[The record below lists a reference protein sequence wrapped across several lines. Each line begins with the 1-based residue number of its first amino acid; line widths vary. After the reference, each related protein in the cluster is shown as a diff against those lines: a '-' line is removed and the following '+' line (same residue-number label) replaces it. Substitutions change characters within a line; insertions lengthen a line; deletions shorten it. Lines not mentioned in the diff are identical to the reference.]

1 MAFIIKNKK
10 LIIEEIRYLSL
21 NSRFNELKQYIQHG
35 STSVYEHCVNVAC
48 LSLWICEKTR
58 IKVNKYSLVKGA
70 LLHDYFLYDW
80 HVPDKTHML
89 HGFTHPS
96 VAFKNA
102 SKSFELSN
110 IEKDIIIKHMFPLTP
125 VPPHFKESWIVTIAD
140 KICSIM
146 EILHLKHRLL

>member
-21 NSRFNELKQYIQHG
+21 YSRFNELKQYIQHG

-48 LSLWICEKTR
+48 LSLWIYEKTG

-80 HVPDKTHML
+80 HVPDKTHRL
-89 HGFTHPS
+89 HGFTHPG

-102 SKSFELSN
+102 SQSFKLNER
-110 IEKDIIIKHMFPLTP
+110 EKDIIIKHMFPLTP
-125 VPPHFKESWIVTIAD
+125 VPPYFKESWIVTIAD

-146 EILHLKHRLL
+146 EILHLKRRLM

>member
-1 MAFIIKNKK
+1 
-10 LIIEEIRYLSL
+10 
-21 NSRFNELKQYIQHG
+21 
-35 STSVYEHCVNVAC
+35 
-48 LSLWICEKTR
+48 
-58 IKVNKYSLVKGA
+58 
-70 LLHDYFLYDW
+70 
-80 HVPDKTHML
+80 ML